1 MQDVVVIVNNQELA
15 FLENLPFLME
25 VFISLTNSALAAFTL
40 SGRWKIAKNEIWFRK

>member
-25 VFISLTNSALAAFTL
+25 KYSY
-40 SGRWKIAKNEIWFRK
+40 R